1 MHKRLLLCSA
11 LALAGCNSSP
21 SNGDLENFLEP
32 KFAACQNIKVID
44 IAKTNG
50 YEEDGYYRVDFTYG
64 IALKDVRQL
73 QEIKTRGCA
82 EFCVNGQST
91 AGASR
96 PVRKHY
102 EHQETR
108 RT

>member
-1 MHKRLLLCSA
+1 MSDYKTIAESK
-11 LALAGCNSSP
+11 
-21 SNGDLENFLEP
+21 NFIVLDKYTPEW
-32 KFAACQNIKVID
+32 KAAE
-44 IAKTNG
+44 G
-50 YEEDGYYRVDFTYG
+50 YQTEDG
-64 IALKDVRQL
+64 
-73 QEIKTRGCA
+73 GCA

-108 RT
+108 RPRRTAV